1 MVFVPLGFVLL
12 GRFVPQTLMR
22 TFVIVLV
29 APDFDEDFRFGKGG
43 EDGFLKKLVSEP
55 GMKALSKPVLPG
67 TARRNEMAFA
77 VFPRKPRLQRMGNKL
92 ASVIA
97 FDRGGCALGFD
108 QSRQDRNDFRG
119 RKRSRHF
126 NGETLTGEVIPD
138 REHLEFRTA
147 LGRVENKVHRP
158 NLARTGGQ
166 KQSGFRVAGRLAF
179 PARTPPHLQ
188 RRPFPKAVHSV
199 ETDALP
205 LTQERVPRFS
215 IAPTRAFGNVVA
227 ECLSELHISVRAW
240 CISHR

>member
-77 VFPRKPRLQRMGNKL
+77 VFPRKPRLQRMG
-92 ASVIA
+92 
-97 FDRGGCALGFD
+97 
-108 QSRQDRNDFRG
+108 

-205 LTQERVPRFS
+205 LPHERVPRFS
-215 IAPTRAFGNVVA
+215 IAPTRAFGNVVT
-227 ECLSELHISVRAW
+227 ECLSECKISIRAR
-240 CISHR
+240 CIPRR